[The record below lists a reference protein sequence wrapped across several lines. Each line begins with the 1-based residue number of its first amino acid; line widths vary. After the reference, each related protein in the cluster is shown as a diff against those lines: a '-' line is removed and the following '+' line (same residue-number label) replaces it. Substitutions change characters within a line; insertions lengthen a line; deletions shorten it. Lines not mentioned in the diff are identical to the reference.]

1 MHQLSFKPYI
11 IKTRNDKHL
20 ISNLLK
26 DDYPVLFE
34 GLHTTFFL
42 SKNLFNN
49 RRIFVRAH
57 NVEHEYYFNL
67 FKNENHFLDKLYFI
81 VESLKLKKYEKVYKS
96 AKVLAISHND
106 YEYFKNKNYD
116 VYYLPAFNTFDTINA
131 KKGKGK
137 YILYH
142 GNLSVN
148 ENTQALHF
156 LIEHVFPNVT
166 VPIVIAGKDPSSE
179 IIGTIKKYKNIKLI
193 INPRNEQIFDLIR
206 NAHINILPTFQPTGI
221 KLKLINALY
230 NGRFCLVNTPMI
242 KNTGLENLCII
253 KDTGEEMA
261 LEIIKL
267 FNKSFEQEE
276 LDKRCEILLKLF
288 SNTINAKSLINLLFN

>member
-1 MHQLSFKPYI
+1 VHQLSFKPYI